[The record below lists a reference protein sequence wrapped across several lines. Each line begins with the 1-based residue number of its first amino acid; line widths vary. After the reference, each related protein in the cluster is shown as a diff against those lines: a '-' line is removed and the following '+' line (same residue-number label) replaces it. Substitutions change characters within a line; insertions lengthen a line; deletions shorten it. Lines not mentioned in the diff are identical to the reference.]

1 MARQRRFVCH
11 RVGDW
16 DWAVALLAEW
26 STVDMTDAYRIELTA
41 DQSHPRTQ
49 PEGWIRSAQIAAI
62 EPLVIGLT
70 DPQFEFRHRLMA
82 VAWTAL
88 AAGRFGD
95 TVAFGPGRVGDDA
108 VLRSNGVAAGR
119 PCVALGA
126 RRSGSPLTC
135 LTSSTEFPA
144 RGAALTADIQTV
156 RAGLA
161 ALEGRTAEATSLY
174 RDALRAWQALGL
186 QWDEALCSIDMATV
200 LDPSDP
206 EVRAAGESS
215 TAIRTRLGATPY
227 LAHLSKALSRSGPV
241 AGDQPPTEASAASGA
256 QVRSSASRPDA
267 ASYRRPRPAR

>member
-1 MARQRRFVCH
+1 
-11 RVGDW
+11 
-16 DWAVALLAEW
+16 
-26 STVDMTDAYRIELTA
+26 
-41 DQSHPRTQ
+41 
-49 PEGWIRSAQIAAI
+49 
-62 EPLVIGLT
+62 
-70 DPQFEFRHRLMA
+70 MA

-88 AAGRFGD
+88 AASRFGD
-95 TVAFGPGRVGDDA
+95 TVASARAALETTPYFGAMALPLAARASLWARDA
-108 VLRSNGVAAGR
+108 QAVRNVLDE
-119 PCVALGA
+119 LQ
-126 RRSGSPLTC
+126 
-135 LTSSTEFPA
+135 EFPA

-206 EVRAAGESS
+206 EVRAAAESS
-215 TAIRTRLGATPY
+215 TAILTRLGATPY

-256 QVRSSASRPDA
+256 QGSELGVEA
-267 ASYRRPRPAR
+267 